1 MNGTFPNSYINRNV
15 IQSNVYKYSSD
26 RYSQW
31 FQTRIIHRILP
42 ANSLLSKMNLAETNT
57 CSFCNR
63 CEEAISHLFY
73 ECQNITPIWE
83 RVSKLVNDLVQP
95 MSVNKQNALLGSNE
109 TNVKLDRL
117 LLEEKKIFIQ
127 L

>member
-1 MNGTFPNSYINRNV
+1 
-15 IQSNVYKYSSD
+15 
-26 RYSQW
+26 
-31 FQTRIIHRILP
+31 
-42 ANSLLSKMNLAETNT
+42 MNLAETNT

-117 LLEEKKIFIQ
+117 LLEEKKYLYNCRNKDIKPSLLGLKNSLLFSQGIIRSSKIYENERRLTTIVEYIIQ
-127 L
+127 RLP